1 MSSPASLPSPTSPD
15 KQQFEFNTTLAKSNN
30 TQKPLMNTLTP
41 PPATDHP
48 LPTLSNDKTNQYLDS
63 TQPSSPQKQHT
74 DEEEQTQASKTIN
87 KTDLPSPSSND
98 CTEHPN
104 SANPNDDEKEIR
116 STKRRNKRDRSL
128 YNSSD
133 YPERPHSADAN
144 DNQEETR
151 PNKRRNTR
159 NLPLPSNNDS
169 AGPNEETKSY
179 KREKKPIKKTSQ
191 RAGRGRKRQS
201 DSGDEGE
208 ERKVKLRLTVNE
220 EAAGDDPSRL
230 APQEYDG
237 DYVKTFG
244 HKMSLA
250 EANTSRC
257 IPNDEAREMYRKSK
271 EMAEKVG
278 YIIYLFFFLS
288 LMHLFIYS

>member
-15 KQQFEFNTTLAKSNN
+15 KQQFEFNTTIAKSNN

-48 LPTLSNDKTNQYLDS
+48 LPTMSNHKTNQYLDS

-74 DEEEQTQASKTIN
+74 DDEEQTQASKRMN

-98 CTEHPN
+98 CTEQPH
-104 SANPNDDEKEIR
+104 SANLDYDEKKTQ
-116 STKRRNKRDRSL
+116 STKRRSKRDRSL
-128 YNSSD
+128 HNSND
-133 YPERPHSADAN
+133 YPERPHSD
-144 DNQEETR
+144 DQEETR
-151 PNKRRNTR
+151 PNKKRNTR
-159 NLPLPSNNDS
+159 NIPLPSNNDS
-169 AGPNEETKSY
+169 AGPNDIVETKSY
-179 KREKKPIKKTSQ
+179 KREKKPIKKTNQ

-220 EAAGDDPSRL
+220 EAAGDDPSKL
-230 APQEYDG
+230 ASAPQEYDG

-271 EMAEKVG
+271 EEAEKVG
-278 YIIYLFFFLS
+278 YIMHLFFFFLQ
-288 LMHLFIYS
+288 LMHLFI